1 MKTHTIA
8 ATGYSFQH
16 NDPAKARVEGSP
28 PAIIF
33 GIALDAVNE
42 AASKRATLMQ
52 DSDLSPQGRERRLK
66 PIHETAW
73 ATLAAGYIRLAE
85 FDAATDKREAA
96 LVSVPTLDPSA
107 SAHAALDSEVRI
119 WYRGLSLGDRTKV
132 MNAVQND
139 PEAGKR
145 YERTVIALL
154 RSPVPLPADH
164 ETAFFASLWKQTK
177 RLDNPGE
184 ALAIDA
190 DRSASEY
197 GWRGLAILQGV
208 LSVVTGW
215 SRAELLNWLVLD
227 ASRIGAAKAFGFG
240 VMEATAAK
248 QAQQAAGRIPTTA

>member
-1 MKTHTIA
+1 MKTYTIA

-16 NDPAKARVEGSP
+16 NDPAKARVEGSQ

-73 ATLAAGYIRLAE
+73 AVLAAGYIRLTE
-85 FDAATDKREAA
+85 FDAATDNREKLLLA
-96 LVSVPTLDPSA
+96 VPTLDPTHTA
-107 SAHAALDSEVRI
+107 CAVEDAECRA
-119 WYRGLSLGDRTKV
+119 WYRSQSLGDRAKV
-132 MNAVQND
+132 MDAMQNEPD
-139 PEAGKR
+139 AGKR
-145 YERTVIALL
+145 YERLQIALM

-164 ETAFFASLWKQTK
+164 EAAYFAALWTQTK
-177 RLDNPGE
+177 RLDSPGE

-190 DRSASEY
+190 DRNASAY

-208 LSVVTGW
+208 LSVVTGLT
-215 SRAELLNWLVLD
+215 RAELLNWLVLD
-227 ASRIGAAKAFGFG
+227 ASRVPAAKALGFS
-240 VMEATAAK
+240 VMDVIAAK
-248 QAQQAAGRIPTTA
+248 QRQAVTGRVSQPA